1 MPDEPKILIGFVL
14 FDGFTG
20 LDLIGPHEVLARL
33 DSRCVLVANNLEPV
47 SSSHG
52 LRVLPDLTFSTCA
65 QLDVLVVPGGPGQEQ
80 AMYNEELISFVARQS
95 AKSRWTASVCTGA
108 LLLARA
114 GLLMQRHATTH
125 WLAMDELHRLGAI
138 ATNKRVVW
146 EDPVVTAAGV
156 SAGIDMALQLAST
169 LAGQQAAQRIQLA
182 IEYDPE
188 PPFDAGSPDNAPKE
202 VVDHLR
208 STSRFARDKKC
219 NGESRLEH
227 ESR

>member
-1 MPDEPKILIGFVL
+1 MPDETEILMGFVL
-14 FDGFTG
+14 FPGFTG
-20 LDLIGPHEVLARL
+20 LDLIGPHEILARL
-33 DSRCVLVANNLEPV
+33 GGKCVLIANNLEPV
-47 SSSHG
+47 STSHG

-80 AMYNEELISFVARQS
+80 AMHNEELISFVAQQS

-138 ATNKRVVW
+138 PTNKRVVW
-146 EDPVVTAAGV
+146 EGQVVTAAGV
-156 SAGIDMALQLAST
+156 SAGIDMALQLACV

-188 PPFDAGSPDNAPKE
+188 PPFDAGSPDKAPKE
-202 VVDHLR
+202 IADYLR
-208 STSRFARDKKC
+208 STSRFAHDTKS
-219 NGESRLEH
+219 NGESRFEH
-227 ESR
+227 KSR